1 MVVRQSDSTGR
12 GDRRG
17 SILVMITFLVS
28 SVAFLSLVLGMSVS
42 AASRE
47 VRRFREGVSTI
58 YVCEAALSDAVFDL
72 ANGGDG
78 NVGTQQA
85 PAPYGKEFYWV
96 EAAPVGNGL
105 TSLTATGSSGR
116 YTSRVE
122 IVIRPTVESFFRWAA
137 FGDEGMTMD
146 SNAHVDSYDSTQGT
160 YASQETNGSG
170 NSTYASD
177 NGDVGSNADIALSSN
192 ASVHGD
198 AQPGTASTVTITGNA
213 FVTGSTAP
221 ALSPVQLPP
230 ISVPAIPISGSQT
243 ITGNVTIPSG
253 SHGFDYLGLDS
264 NATLTIIGPATL
276 LVRNFS
282 LLSNAQIIV
291 DATNG
296 GLELYVLEDFVID
309 SNTLIA
315 ATGYDPADVEIKLLG
330 DNVIDP
336 NTNVNLANVQFNSN
350 AKIYGTIYAPKM
362 AIDID
367 SNFELFGS
375 IVARSVHLD
384 SNSEIHFD
392 ENLML
397 GAGGGG
403 GAYEAIC
410 WRILPNP

>member
-1 MVVRQSDSTGR
+1 MVVRQCDSAKC

-17 SILVMITFLVS
+17 SILVMITVLVS
-28 SVAFLSLVLGMSVS
+28 SVALLSLVLVMTVS

-47 VRRFREGVSTI
+47 VRQSREGVSTI

-72 ANGGDG
+72 VNGGTG
-78 NVGTQQA
+78 SLPTVA
-85 PAPYGKEFYWV
+85 YGKGSYQV
-96 EAAPVGNGL
+96 DAVPLGNGL

-116 YTSRVE
+116 YTSSIE
-122 IVIRPTVESFFRWAA
+122 LVIRPTVASFFRWAA
-137 FGDEGMTMD
+137 FGDERMTMD
-146 SNAHVDSYDSTQGT
+146 SNAHVDSYDSTVGT
-160 YASQETNGSG
+160 YASQETNGNG